1 MAGEARLRDRRPA
14 QEALMRPSAR
24 RKGGRGPGQPRAAAP
39 LAKEKAPPMSGTP
52 YPPTDFLR
60 STFGEEGLN
69 FRVRNGIG

>member
-1 MAGEARLRDRRPA
+1 MVGEARLRGQSPA
-14 QEALMRPSAR
+14 QEAHMRPGAR
-24 RKGGRGPGQPRAAAP
+24 RKGAAAP
-39 LAKEKAPPMSGTP
+39 GHPGPRPPAQIEKAPPMSGTP

>member
-1 MAGEARLRDRRPA
+1 MAGEARPRDRRPA
-14 QEALMRPSAR
+14 QEAHMRPSAR
-24 RKGGRGPGQPRAAAP
+24 RKGAAAGSPRAAAP

-60 STFGEEGLN
+60 STFGDEGLN

>member
-14 QEALMRPSAR
+14 QEAHMRPSAR
-24 RKGGRGPGQPRAAAP
+24 RRGPRPGPPGPRP
-39 LAKEKAPPMSGTP
+39 PCAKEKAPPMSGTP